1 MPPRN
6 PIEYRWVVIEMMDVC
21 QRLEQ
26 LMNERGLN
34 MYSLAKRSHLSWNT
48 IKNIYSRK
56 STPTV
61 QTLLMLCEGLG
72 ITMMQFF
79 DEEGSGESLRLTA
92 EQREVLH
99 QFSTLRDEEKKVIRD
114 MMTALNQ
121 ARNR

>member
-1 MPPRN
+1 
-6 PIEYRWVVIEMMDVC
+6 MMDVC